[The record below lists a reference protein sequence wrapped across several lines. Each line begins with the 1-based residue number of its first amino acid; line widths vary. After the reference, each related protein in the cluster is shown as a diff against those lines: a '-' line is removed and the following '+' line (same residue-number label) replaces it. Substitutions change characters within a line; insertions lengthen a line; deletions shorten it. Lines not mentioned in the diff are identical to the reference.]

1 MKIICIHVDNIMT
14 ELNIQSDN
22 IINEI
27 NNLENKKDNENIE
40 LIYFWNYDD
49 YIIECYGS
57 SFEKNN
63 IRNNHVLPCGGISNI
78 YEENSEDNIL
88 YGNIYI
94 VCKNKDTY
102 IDYYISEY
110 GNFYYIMNEY
120 YNMNSENELSEDD
133 ELDNNENLNKCDE
146 LLYNVVNNNDS
157 DNNLDID
164 NNNYI

>member
-1 MKIICIHVDNIMT
+1 MKIICIHIDNIMT
-14 ELNIQSDN
+14 ELNIQFDN

-27 NNLENKKDNENIE
+27 NTLENKKGDENIK

-63 IRNNHVLPCGGISNI
+63 IKNNHVLACGGISNI
-78 YEENSEDNIL
+78 YEENSEDSIL

-110 GNFYYIMNEY
+110 NDPIIPEKR
-120 YNMNSENELSEDD
+120 SI
-133 ELDNNENLNKCDE
+133 
-146 LLYNVVNNNDS
+146 NNNSRSDS
-157 DNNLDID
+157 GINSGTEGFT
-164 NNNYI
+164 NNNNFINIIVSFFKC